1 MTTTDKTFSAM
12 SKLHAVRTLLS
23 RFRFKYANETQLQRG
38 IERILEESK
47 FIFAREV
54 TIDGIGRL
62 DFFVEGEIAIE
73 VKIDGS
79 ANELMRQV
87 SRYAQ
92 SDRIRGI
99 LVVTSRATH
108 SLPES
113 FNSKPV
119 MVHSLLDGAF

>member
-1 MTTTDKTFSAM
+1 MTDKTFSAM
-12 SKLHAVRTLLS
+12 AKLHALRTLLS
-23 RFRFKYANETQLQRG
+23 RFRFRFANETELQEG
-38 IERILEESK
+38 IEKILLDSE

-54 TIDGIGRL
+54 PIGLGRL
-62 DFFVEGEIAIE
+62 DFMVDADIAIE
-73 VKIDGS
+73 TKIGGS

-92 SDRIRGI
+92 SDRIQGI

-108 SLPES
+108 TLPES